1 MLISRSVL
9 LVLSSCVCLTVCVE
23 NADTPAPRMV
33 TERQGNP
40 SSPTEAS
47 QSTDRH
53 RDAFKQEQED
63 NKEPRSSHRDE
74 IKGSVSESTTS
85 ALSLQQSSK
94 NSNLGLKTDT
104 TIDSTDIPKPLSFQE
119 VINGTVR
126 LSRRRRSWI
135 WNQFFVIEEYSGPEP
150 VLLGRLRSSVDR
162 GDGRVLYVLSGEGAG
177 SVFVID
183 GRTGNIHVTKPLDR
197 EQKDQYRLVATATDQ
212 RTGRVLEASSQF
224 TIRVQDINDNPP
236 VFKHTHYIASVPE
249 RASAGTSV
257 IQVTATDADDQSYG
271 NSAKLVYSIIQGQQY
286 FTVDPQSGVVR
297 TAVSDMDREQQSQYI
312 VVLEARDMAGHQGG
326 LTGTTTITVHLSD
339 VNDSPPRFTQR
350 MWTFSVSEL
359 TLPGAEVG
367 RVSATD
373 ADVGENARLEFTILD
388 GDGEEMFNIT
398 GLNQEGVIILNQAL
412 DFETCSSYILSV
424 EVQNPSVDMR
434 FLRGGVFKD
443 EAVVRIAVLNADE
456 PPNFIRDHYTLNITE
471 NCRVPCSVGRVHAVD
486 PDTGHSTNIEYSI
499 APASDPGAV
508 FRISPVSGLITAVK
522 VLDREREQWH
532 NITVTATQRD
542 SLNQVTRV
550 VVAIETLDVNDN
562 PPELDGPYETA
573 VCDTSTAGQVVQVI
587 RAIDRD
593 QISSSLPV
601 HFSVSAH
608 SSLSLNFTT
617 QARGNH
623 TANLLLLSS
632 LKPLPRPASSP
643 LHIVKVPIIL
653 RDRASELSSTGTVTV
668 TLCPCQNGGMWVEER
683 RRGMDGGRSG
693 DGEVLM
699 EWERQKVCSSL
710 PTSSMLL
717 GFSSAAMLAI
727 LACSSVLMVV
737 VVLSLSMRRK
747 KSDSLSPVENDEIRE
762 NIITYDDEGGGEE
775 DTAAFDITA
784 LKSVP
789 HAIHTRGVGSVP
801 LYAPLCYSIHTASE
815 SPFGRCES
823 RLDRDK
829 PAHTLPSGYTLNI
842 GLLEPGSTLSEP
854 AEECKRL
861 DQNRTEDSADI
872 LLKKRQTGSDV
883 ITQDQSPL
891 ILNDSADHLV
901 ASRTAHLHSSVSS
914 SVAPDDIT
922 PPHSTGNS
930 TAPFRTME
938 GTLLRAG
945 GGIHL
950 TGAPFLYLNT
960 GQDYVQH
967 LVGLHV
973 GGRSFFR
980 PDLGGVAVPVTLRI
994 DELLQHRLTRVTFDP
1009 MQPPY
1014 DSLQMY
1020 EHEGA
1025 ESETA
1030 SLSSL
1035 ESEGDGGMEGEGL
1048 IDWGPKFN
1056 KLLEIFRER
1065 EQEKDG
1071 EKKEEEETEE
1081 RQIHGEQQKSVEDM
1095 DGKQEVQKELDS
1107 RKDGENKE

>member
-1 MLISRSVL
+1 MLISRFIL
-9 LVLSSCVCLTVCVE
+9 LVLSSCVCLSACVE
-23 NADTPAPRMV
+23 NTDAPAPQMA
-33 TERQGNP
+33 TEQQDNSSFPTKTFQSADRQRG
-40 SSPTEAS
+40 
-47 QSTDRH
+47 
-53 RDAFKQEQED
+53 AFKQEQEK
-63 NKEPRSSHRDE
+63 NNGQRSSHRDE
-74 IKGSVSESTTS
+74 IKGSVSESITS

-94 NSNLGLKTDT
+94 NSNLSLKTNT
-104 TIDSTDIPKPLSFQE
+104 TIDSMDIPKSLSFQE
-119 VINGTVR
+119 VLNGTVR

-271 NSAKLVYSIIQGQQY
+271 NSAKLVYSVIQGQQY
-286 FTVDPQSGVVR
+286 FTVDPHSGVVR

-350 MWTFSVSEL
+350 VWTFSVSEL
-359 TLPGAEVG
+359 ALPGAEVG

-373 ADVGENARLEFTILD
+373 ADVGENAQLEFTILD
-388 GDGEEMFNIT
+388 GNRGEMFNIT

-412 DFETCSSYILSV
+412 DFETHSSYTLSV

-434 FLRGGVFKD
+434 FLRGGAFKD
-443 EAVVRIAVLNADE
+443 EAVVRITILNADE
-456 PPNFIRDHYTLNITE
+456 PPRFTRNHYMLNITE
-471 NCRVPCSVGRVHAVD
+471 NCRAACSVGRVHAMD

-499 APASDPGAV
+499 VPASDPGAV

-532 NITVTATQRD
+532 NITVAATQRD
-542 SLNQVTRV
+542 SPNQVTRV

-573 VCDTSTAGQVVQVI
+573 VCDTSTTGQVVQGI
-587 RAIDRD
+587 RATDKD
-593 QISSSLPV
+593 EISSTSPI

-623 TANLLLLSS
+623 TANLLLRSS
-632 LKPLPRPASSP
+632 LKPLPHPASSA
-643 LHIVKVPIIL
+643 LHTLKIPIIL

-668 TLCPCQNGGMWVEER
+668 TLCPCQNGGMWLEDR

-699 EWERQKVCSSL
+699 EWERQTVCSSL
-710 PTSSMLL
+710 PTSSILL
-717 GFSSAAMLAI
+717 GFSSAATLAI
-727 LACSSVLMVV
+727 LACSSILMVM

-747 KSDSLSPVENDEIRE
+747 KSDSLSSEENDEIRE

-775 DTAAFDITA
+775 DTVAFDITA
-784 LKSVP
+784 LKSIP
-789 HAIHTRGVGSVP
+789 HTIHARGVGSVP
-801 LYAPLCYSIHTASE
+801 LYGPLCYSIHTASS
-815 SPFGRCES
+815 SPFGPCES

-842 GLLEPGSTLSEP
+842 GLLEPGSMLTEP
-854 AEECKRL
+854 AEECKRSN
-861 DQNRTEDSADI
+861 QNRTEDSADI
-872 LLKKRQTGSDV
+872 MLKKSQAGSDV
-883 ITQDQSPL
+883 ITQDQGPL
-891 ILNDSADHLV
+891 VLNDSADHLV

-922 PPHSTGNS
+922 PPHNTGNN
-930 TAPFRTME
+930 TASFRTME

-945 GGIHL
+945 GGLHM
-950 TGAPFLYLNT
+950 TGTPFLYLNT

-973 GGRSFFR
+973 GGHGFFR
-980 PDLGGVAVPVTLRI
+980 PDLGGVAIPLALRI
-994 DELLQHRLTRVTFDP
+994 DELLQHRLARVTFDP

-1020 EHEGA
+1020 EHEGVG
-1025 ESETA
+1025 SETI

-1035 ESEGDGGMEGEGL
+1035 ESEGDGGIETEGL

-1056 KLLEIFRER
+1056 RLLEIFRER

-1071 EKKEEEETEE
+1071 GKKEEE
-1081 RQIHGEQQKSVEDM
+1081 IHGEQQKSVEEV
-1095 DGKQEVQKELDS
+1095 GGEREVQKELNS
-1107 RKDGENKE
+1107 KKDRDYKE

>member
-9 LVLSSCVCLTVCVE
+9 LVLSWCVCVSVCVE
-23 NADTPAPRMV
+23 NADAPAPRTA
-33 TERQGNP
+33 TERRGD
-40 SSPTEAS
+40 SSSLTETF
-47 QSTDRH
+47 QSPNGQ

-63 NKEPRSSHRDE
+63 DEEPRSSHRDE
-74 IKGSVSESTTS
+74 IKGNVSESTTS
-85 ALSLQQSSK
+85 ALSLQQSSI
-94 NSNLGLKTDT
+94 NSNLSLKTNT
-104 TIDSTDIPKPLSFQE
+104 TIDPSDIPKSLSFRE
-119 VINGTVR
+119 VPNGTVR

-197 EQKDQYRLVATATDQ
+197 EQKDQYKLVATATDQ

-236 VFKHTHYIASVPE
+236 LFKHTHYIASVPE

-350 MWTFSVSEL
+350 VWTFSVSEL
-359 TLPGAEVG
+359 ALPGAEVG

-373 ADVGENARLEFTILD
+373 ADVGENAKLEFSIT
-388 GDGEEMFNIT
+388 DGEGGQIFNIT
-398 GLNQEGVIILNQAL
+398 GLNQEGVIILNKAL
-412 DFETCSSYILSV
+412 DFETRSLYTLPV
-424 EVQNPSVDMR
+424 EVQNPNVDMR

-443 EAVVRIAVLNADE
+443 EAVVRITVLNADE
-456 PPNFIRDHYTLNITE
+456 PPLFTRNHYTLNITE

-486 PDTGHSTNIEYSI
+486 PDTGHGTNIEYSI
-499 APASDPGAV
+499 APGSDPGAV

-522 VLDREREQWH
+522 VLDREHEQWH

-542 SLNQVTRV
+542 SPNQVTRV

-593 QISSSLPV
+593 EISSGSAV

-608 SSLSLNFTT
+608 SRLSLNFTT
-617 QARGNH
+617 RTRGNH

-632 LKPLPRPASSP
+632 LKPLPRPVSSH

-699 EWERQKVCSSL
+699 EWEKVMVCSSL

-737 VVLSLSMRRK
+737 VLSLSLRRK
-747 KSDSLSPVENDEIRE
+747 RSDSLSPVENDEIRE

-784 LKSVP
+784 LKSIP

-801 LYAPLCYSIHTASE
+801 LYSHLCYSIHTASS
-815 SPFGRCES
+815 SPFGGCES
-823 RLDRDK
+823 RLDK

-842 GLLEPGSTLSEP
+842 GLLEPGSTLTEP
-854 AEECKRL
+854 AEECKSS
-861 DQNRTEDSADI
+861 DQDRTEDSADI
-872 LLKKRQTGSDV
+872 VLKKNQAGSDV
-883 ITQDQSPL
+883 ITQDQDPL
-891 ILNDSADHLV
+891 VLNDLADHPV
-901 ASRTAHLHSSVSS
+901 ASQTAHLHSSVSS

-922 PPHSTGNS
+922 PPHSTGNG

-938 GTLLRAG
+938 GTLLRPD

-950 TGAPFLYLNT
+950 TRTPFLYLNP
-960 GQDYVQH
+960 GQDYVQQ
-967 LVGLHV
+967 LVGLHL

-980 PDLGGVAVPVTLRI
+980 PDLGGVAVPLTLRI

-1020 EHEGA
+1020 EHEGSEA
-1025 ESETA
+1025 ETA

-1048 IDWGPKFN
+1048 IDLGPKFN

-1071 EKKEEEETEE
+1071 GKKEEKTEE
-1081 RQIHGEQQKSVEDM
+1081 RHTHGEQQKSVEEV
-1095 DGKQEVQKELDS
+1095 DGKREIQTELDS
-1107 RKDGENKE
+1107 RKDRENKE

>member
-9 LVLSSCVCLTVCVE
+9 LVLSCCVCVSVCVE
-23 NADTPAPRMV
+23 NADALAPRTA
-33 TERQGNP
+33 TERRGDLTPLTETFQ
-40 SSPTEAS
+40 SPKR
-47 QSTDRH
+47 Q

-63 NKEPRSSHRDE
+63 DGEPRSSYIDE
-74 IKGSVSESTTS
+74 IKGNVSESTTS
-85 ALSLQQSSK
+85 ALSLQQSST
-94 NSNLGLKTDT
+94 NSNLSLKTNT
-104 TIDSTDIPKPLSFQE
+104 TIDPSDIPKSLSFQE
-119 VINGTVR
+119 VPNGTVR

-197 EQKDQYRLVATATDQ
+197 EQKDQYKLVATATDQ

-249 RASAGTSV
+249 IASAGTSV

-297 TAVSDMDREQQSQYI
+297 TAVSDMDREQQSQYM

-350 MWTFSVSEL
+350 VWTFSVSEL
-359 TLPGAEVG
+359 ALPGAEVG

-373 ADVGENARLEFTILD
+373 ADVGENARLEFTIT
-388 GDGEEMFNIT
+388 DGEGGEIFNIT
-398 GLNQEGVIILNQAL
+398 GLNQEGVIILNKAL
-412 DFETCSSYILSV
+412 DFETRSLTR
-424 EVQNPSVDMR
+424 P
-434 FLRGGVFKD
+434 
-443 EAVVRIAVLNADE
+443 VVRITVLNADE
-456 PPNFIRDHYTLNITE
+456 PPLFTRNHYTLNITE
-471 NCRVPCSVGRVHAVD
+471 NCRAPCSVGRVHAVD

-499 APASDPGAV
+499 APGSDPGAV

-522 VLDREREQWH
+522 VLDREHEQWH

-542 SLNQVTRV
+542 SPNQVTRV

-562 PPELDGPYETA
+562 PPELDGLYETA

-587 RAIDRD
+587 RATDKD
-593 QISSSLPV
+593 EISSGSAI

-608 SSLSLNFTT
+608 SRLSLNFTT
-617 QARGNH
+617 RARGNY
-623 TANLLLLSS
+623 TANLMLLSS
-632 LKPLPRPASSP
+632 LKPLPHPTSSH

-653 RDRASELSSTGTVTV
+653 WDRASELSSTGTVTV

-683 RRGMDGGRSG
+683 RRGMDERRSG

-699 EWERQKVCSSL
+699 EWEREMVCSSL

-717 GFSSAAMLAI
+717 GFNSAAMLTI
-727 LACSSVLMVV
+727 LACSSVLMVM
-737 VVLSLSMRRK
+737 VVLSLSLRRK

-784 LKSVP
+784 LKSIP
-789 HAIHTRGVGSVP
+789 HTIHTRGVGSIP
-801 LYAPLCYSIHTASE
+801 LYSHLCYSIHTASS
-815 SPFGRCES
+815 SPFDGCES
-823 RLDRDK
+823 RLDK
-829 PAHTLPSGYTLNI
+829 PAHILPSGYTLNI
-842 GLLEPGSTLSEP
+842 GLLEPGSTLTEP
-854 AEECKRL
+854 AEECKRS
-861 DQNRTEDSADI
+861 DQDRTEDSADI
-872 LLKKRQTGSDV
+872 VLKKNQAGSDV
-883 ITQDQSPL
+883 STQDQDPL
-891 ILNDSADHLV
+891 VLNDSADCPV
-901 ASRTAHLHSSVSS
+901 ASQTAHLQSSVSS

-938 GTLLRAG
+938 GTLLRASG
-945 GGIHL
+945 GTHL
-950 TGAPFLYLNT
+950 TRTPFVYLNP
-960 GQDYVQH
+960 GQDYIQQ

-980 PDLGGVAVPVTLRI
+980 PDLGGVAVPLTLRI

-1020 EHEGA
+1020 EHEGV
-1025 ESETA
+1025 ESETV

-1048 IDWGPKFN
+1048 IDLGPKFN

-1071 EKKEEEETEE
+1071 GKKEQ
-1081 RQIHGEQQKSVEDM
+1081 RKSVEEM
-1095 DGKQEVQKELDS
+1095 GRKQEVQTELDS
-1107 RKDGENKE
+1107 RKDRENKE

>member
-9 LVLSSCVCLTVCVE
+9 LVLSSCVCLSVCVE
-23 NADTPAPRMV
+23 NADAPALRTA
-33 TERQGNP
+33 TERQGNS
-40 SSPTEAS
+40 SSPTETF
-47 QSTDRH
+47 QSRQ

-63 NKEPRSSHRDE
+63 KQQPRSSRRDQ
-74 IKGSVSESTTS
+74 IKGSVSESTAS

-94 NSNLGLKTDT
+94 NSKLGLKTNT
-104 TIDSTDIPKPLSFQE
+104 TIHSTDIPKSLSFQE
-119 VINGTVR
+119 VLNGTVR

-249 RASAGTSV
+249 RASAGTAV

-271 NSAKLVYSIIQGQQY
+271 NSAKLVYSVIQGQQY
-286 FTVDPQSGVVR
+286 FTVDPQSGVLR

-350 MWTFSVSEL
+350 VWTFSVSEL
-359 TLPGAEVG
+359 ALPGAEVG

-373 ADVGENARLEFTILD
+373 ADVGENARLEFTISD
-388 GDGEEMFNIT
+388 GDGGEMFNIT
-398 GLNQEGVIILNQAL
+398 GLNQEGVIILNQGL
-412 DFETCSSYILSV
+412 DFETRSSYTLSV

-443 EAVVRIAVLNADE
+443 EAVVRISVLNADE
-456 PPNFIRDHYTLNITE
+456 PPHFTRSHYTLNITE

-486 PDTGHSTNIEYSI
+486 PDTGHSTSIEYSI
-499 APASDPGAV
+499 VPASDPKAV

-532 NITVTATQRD
+532 NITVTAAQRD
-542 SLNQVTRV
+542 SPNQVTRV
-550 VVAIETLDVNDN
+550 GVAIETLDVNDN

-593 QISSSLPV
+593 EISSGSPV

-608 SSLSLNFTT
+608 SSRSLNFTT
-617 QARGNH
+617 HARGNH

-632 LKPLPRPASSP
+632 LKPIPRPASSP
-643 LHIVKVPIIL
+643 LHTVKVPIIL

-683 RRGMDGGRSG
+683 RRGMDGWRSG

-699 EWERQKVCSSL
+699 EWERQMVCLSL
-710 PTSSMLL
+710 PRSSMLL
-717 GFSSAAMLAI
+717 GFSSATMLAI
-727 LACSSVLMVV
+727 LACSSVLIVV

-747 KSDSLSPVENDEIRE
+747 KSDSLSPVEDDEIRE

-801 LYAPLCYSIHTASE
+801 LYGPLCYSIHTASG
-815 SPFGRCES
+815 SLFGGGES

-842 GLLEPGSTLSEP
+842 ELLEPGSTLTEP
-854 AEECKRL
+854 AEEWKSP
-861 DQNRTEDSADI
+861 DQNRPEDSDDI
-872 LLKKRQTGSDV
+872 ILKKSQTGSDV
-883 ITQDQSPL
+883 IAQDQTPL
-891 ILNDSADHLV
+891 VLNDSADHPV
-901 ASRTAHLHSSVSS
+901 ASHTAHLHSSVSS
-914 SVAPDDIT
+914 SVAPDEIT
-922 PPHSTGNS
+922 PPHSTGIS

-950 TGAPFLYLNT
+950 TRTPFMYLNT
-960 GQDYVQH
+960 GQDYIQH
-967 LVGLHV
+967 LVGLRV

-980 PDLGGVAVPVTLRI
+980 PDLGGVAVPLTLSI
-994 DELLQHRLTRVTFDP
+994 EELLQHRLARVTFDP

-1065 EQEKDG
+1065 ELTKDG
-1071 EKKEEEETEE
+1071 QTKEEETEE
-1081 RQIHGEQQKSVEDM
+1081 RQIHGEQQKSVEEV
-1095 DGKQEVQKELDS
+1095 DGKQEVRNELDS
-1107 RKDGENKE
+1107 RKD